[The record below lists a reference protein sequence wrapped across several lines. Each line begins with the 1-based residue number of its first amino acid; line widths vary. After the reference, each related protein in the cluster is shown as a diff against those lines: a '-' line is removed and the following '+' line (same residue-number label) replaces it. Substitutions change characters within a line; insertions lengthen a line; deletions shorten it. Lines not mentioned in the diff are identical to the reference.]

1 MLTSS
6 PALEKTVDKIL
17 NQSENELHFSLNQSL
32 DDSKNILSSSLSS
45 LEQEYDKIL
54 ADGKKEADKL
64 QKQITGSAALEARNK
79 QLLLVEESVEKVFAK
94 AIEKLNDLVR
104 NEDYTKLV
112 TQLLD
117 ESVKGLGT
125 SNVIVECNSKD
136 KSTVQSILS
145 KFPGATLSSNTVN
158 CLGGV
163 IVKSKDGLMS
173 FDNTINA
180 RIERIKPLIR
190 KDIAVRFGG

>member
-1 MLTSS
+1 MTSS
-6 PALEKTVDKIL
+6 AALEKTVDKIL
-17 NQSENELHFSLNQSL
+17 NQSENELLFSLKQSL
-32 DDSKNILSSSLSS
+32 DDSKNTLSNSLSS
-45 LEQEYDKIL
+45 LEQEYERIL

-79 QLLLVEESVEKVFAK
+79 QLLLVEDSVEKVFAK
-94 AIEKLNDLVR
+94 TIEKLNDLVR

-136 KSTVQSILS
+136 KSVVQSILS

-163 IVKSKDGLMS
+163 IVKSKDGSMN
-173 FDNTINA
+173 FDNTIDA
-180 RIERIKPLIR
+180 RIERLKPLIR
-190 KDIAVRFGG
+190 KDIAIRFGR

>member
-1 MLTSS
+1 MTSS

-17 NQSENELHFSLNQSL
+17 NQSENELLVSLSQSL
-32 DDSKNILSSSLSS
+32 DDSKNTLSNSLSS

-64 QKQITGSAALEARNK
+64 QKQIIGSAALEARNK
-79 QLLLVEESVEKVFAK
+79 QLLLVEESVEKVFTK

-125 SNVIVECNSKD
+125 SNIIIECNSKD
-136 KSTVQSILS
+136 KSVVQSILS
-145 KFPGATLSSNTVN
+145 KFPGATLSSNTIN

-163 IVKSKDGLMS
+163 IVKSKDGSMS
-173 FDNTINA
+173 FDNTIDV
-180 RIERIKPLIR
+180 RIERLKPLIR
-190 KDIAVRFGG
+190 KDIANRFGR

>member
-1 MLTSS
+1 MTSS

-17 NQSENELHFSLNQSL
+17 NQSENELLLTLNQSL
-32 DDSKNILSSSLSS
+32 NDSKNTLSNSLSL
-45 LEQEYDKIL
+45 LEQEYDRIL
-54 ADGKKEADKL
+54 LDGKKEADKL

-79 QLLLVEESVEKVFAK
+79 QLLLVEDSVEKVFAK

-117 ESVKGLGT
+117 ESIKGLGT
-125 SNVIVECNSKD
+125 SDVIVECNLKD
-136 KSTVQSILS
+136 KSVVQSILS
-145 KFPGATLSSNTVN
+145 KFPGATLSSNTIN

-163 IVKSKDGLMS
+163 IVKLKDGSMS
-173 FDNTINA
+173 FDNTIDA
-180 RIERIKPLIR
+180 RIERLKPLIR
-190 KDIAVRFGG
+190 KDIANRFGR

>member
-1 MLTSS
+1 MASNL
-6 PALEKTVDKIL
+6 ALEKTVDKIL
-17 NQSENELHFSLNQSL
+17 NQSENELLLSLKQPL
-32 DDSKNILSSSLSS
+32 DDSKNTLSNSLST
-45 LEQEYDKIL
+45 LEQEYDRIV

-79 QLLLVEESVEKVFAK
+79 QLLLVEDSVEKVFTK

-117 ESVKGLGT
+117 ETVKGLGT

-136 KSTVQSILS
+136 KSVVQPILS

-158 CLGGV
+158 CFGGV
-163 IVKSKDGLMS
+163 IVKSNDGSMN
-173 FDNTINA
+173 FDNTIDA
-180 RIERIKPLIR
+180 RIERLKPLIR
-190 KDIAVRFGG
+190 KDIAIRFGR

>member
-1 MLTSS
+1 LTSN

-17 NQSENELHFSLNQSL
+17 NQSENELLFSLKQSL
-32 DDSKNILSSSLSS
+32 DDSKNTLSNSLST
-45 LEQEYDKIL
+45 LEQEYERIL

-79 QLLLVEESVEKVFAK
+79 QLLLVEDSVEKVFTK

-104 NEDYTKLV
+104 NEDYTKLL

-117 ESVKGLGT
+117 ETVKGLGT

-136 KSTVQSILS
+136 KSVVQSILS

-163 IVKSKDGLMS
+163 IVKSKDGSMS
-173 FDNTINA
+173 FDNTIDA
-180 RIERIKPLIR
+180 RIERLKPLIR
-190 KDIAVRFGG
+190 KDIASRFGR

>member
-1 MLTSS
+1 MTSS

-17 NQSENELHFSLNQSL
+17 SQSENEILSSLNQSL

-45 LEQEYDKIL
+45 LEQEYDKML

-117 ESVKGLGT
+117 ESVKGLST

-136 KSTVQSILS
+136 KSVVQSILS
-145 KFPGATLSSNTVN
+145 KFPGATLSSNIVN

-163 IVKSKDGLMS
+163 IVKSKDGSMS
-173 FDNTINA
+173 FDNTIDA

>member
-1 MLTSS
+1 LTSS

-17 NQSENELHFSLNQSL
+17 NQSENELLSSLKQSL
-32 DDSKNILSSSLSS
+32 DDSKSTLSNSLSS
-45 LEQEYDKIL
+45 LEQEYDRIL

-79 QLLLVEESVEKVFAK
+79 QLLLVEDSVEKVFTK

-112 TQLLD
+112 IQLLD

-136 KSTVQSILS
+136 KSVVQSILS
-145 KFPGATLSSNTVN
+145 KFSGATLSSNTIN

-163 IVKSKDGLMS
+163 IVKSKDGSMS
-173 FDNTINA
+173 FDNTIDA
-180 RIERIKPLIR
+180 RIERLKPLIR
-190 KDIAVRFGG
+190 KDIAIRFGR

>member
-1 MLTSS
+1 MTSS

-17 NQSENELHFSLNQSL
+17 NQSENELLVSLAQSL
-32 DDSKNILSSSLSS
+32 DDSKNALSNSLSS

-54 ADGKKEADKL
+54 ADSKKEADKL
-64 QKQITGSAALEARNK
+64 QKQIIGNAALEARNK
-79 QLLLVEESVEKVFAK
+79 QLLLVEESVEKVFTK

-125 SNVIVECNSKD
+125 SSIIIECNSKD
-136 KSTVQSILS
+136 KSVVQSILS
-145 KFPGATLSSNTVN
+145 KFPGATLSSNTIN

-163 IVKSKDGLMS
+163 IVKSKDGSMS
-173 FDNTINA
+173 FDNTIDA
-180 RIERIKPLIR
+180 RIERLKPLIR
-190 KDIAVRFGG
+190 KDIAIRFGR

>member
-1 MLTSS
+1 LTSS

-17 NQSENELHFSLNQSL
+17 SQSENELLLTLNQTL
-32 DDSKNILSSSLSS
+32 DDSKNTLSNSLSS
-45 LEQEYDKIL
+45 LEQEYDRIL
-54 ADGKKEADKL
+54 VYGKKEADKL
-64 QKQITGSAALEARNK
+64 QKQITGSATLEARNK
-79 QLLLVEESVEKVFAK
+79 QLLHVEDSVEKVFAK

-125 SNVIVECNSKD
+125 SDVIVECNSKD
-136 KSTVQSILS
+136 KSVIQSILS
-145 KFPGATLSSNTVN
+145 KFSGATLSPNTVN

-163 IVKSKDGLMS
+163 IVKSKDGSMS
-173 FDNTINA
+173 FDNTIDA
-180 RIERIKPLIR
+180 RIERRKPLIR
-190 KDIAVRFGG
+190 KDIAIRFGR

>member
-1 MLTSS
+1 MTSS

-17 NQSENELHFSLNQSL
+17 NQSENELLSSLKQSL
-32 DDSKNILSSSLSS
+32 DDSKSTLSNSLSS
-45 LEQEYDKIL
+45 LEQEYDRIL

-64 QKQITGSAALEARNK
+64 QKQISGSAALEARNK
-79 QLLLVEESVEKVFAK
+79 QLLLVEDSVEKVFTK

-136 KSTVQSILS
+136 KSVVQSILS
-145 KFPGATLSSNTVN
+145 KFSGATLSSNTIN

-163 IVKSKDGLMS
+163 IVKSKDGSMS
-173 FDNTINA
+173 FDNTIDA
-180 RIERIKPLIR
+180 RIERLKPLIR
-190 KDIAVRFGG
+190 KDIAIRFGR

>member
-1 MLTSS
+1 MTSS

-17 NQSENELHFSLNQSL
+17 NQSENELLLSIKQSL
-32 DDSKNILSSSLSS
+32 DDSKNTLSNSLSS
-45 LEQEYDKIL
+45 LEQEYDRIL
-54 ADGKKEADKL
+54 VDGKKEADKL
-64 QKQITGSAALEARNK
+64 QKQITGSASLEARNK
-79 QLLLVEESVEKVFAK
+79 RLLLVEDSVEKVFTK

-136 KSTVQSILS
+136 KSAVQSILS
-145 KFPGATLSSNTVN
+145 KFPDATLSSNTVN

-163 IVKSKDGLMS
+163 IVKSKDGSMS
-173 FDNTINA
+173 FDNTIDA
-180 RIERIKPLIR
+180 RIERLKPLIR
-190 KDIAVRFGG
+190 KDIAIRFGR

>member
-1 MLTSS
+1 LTSS

-17 NQSENELHFSLNQSL
+17 DQSENELLLSIKQSL
-32 DDSKNILSSSLSS
+32 DDSKNTLSNSLSS
-45 LEQEYDKIL
+45 LEQEYDRIL
-54 ADGKKEADKL
+54 VDGKKEADKL
-64 QKQITGSAALEARNK
+64 QKQITGSASLEARNK
-79 QLLLVEESVEKVFAK
+79 QLLLVEDSVEKVFTK

-112 TQLLD
+112 FQLLD

-136 KSTVQSILS
+136 KSVIQSILS

-163 IVKSKDGLMS
+163 IVKSKDGSMS
-173 FDNTINA
+173 FDNTIDA
-180 RIERIKPLIR
+180 RIERLKPLIR
-190 KDIAVRFGG
+190 KDIAIRFGR

>member
-1 MLTSS
+1 MTSS

-17 NQSENELHFSLNQSL
+17 NQSENELLFSLKQSL
-32 DDSKNILSSSLSS
+32 DDSKNTLSNSLSL

-54 ADGKKEADKL
+54 VDGKKEADKL

-79 QLLLVEESVEKVFAK
+79 QLLLVEDSVEKVFAK
-94 AIEKLNDLVR
+94 AMEKLNDLVR

-125 SNVIVECNSKD
+125 SNVIIECNSKD
-136 KSTVQSILS
+136 KSVVQSILS

-163 IVKSKDGLMS
+163 IVKSKDGSMS
-173 FDNTINA
+173 FDNTIDA
-180 RIERIKPLIR
+180 RIERLKPLIR
-190 KDIAVRFGG
+190 KDIAIRFGR

>member
-1 MLTSS
+1 MTSS

-17 NQSENELHFSLNQSL
+17 NQSENELLFSLKQSL
-32 DDSKNILSSSLSS
+32 DDSKNTLSNSLST
-45 LEQEYDKIL
+45 LEQEYDRIL

-79 QLLLVEESVEKVFAK
+79 QLLLVEDSVAKVFAK

-117 ESVKGLGT
+117 ETVKGLGT

-136 KSTVQSILS
+136 KSVVQSILS

-163 IVKSKDGLMS
+163 IVKSKDGSMS
-173 FDNTINA
+173 FDNTIDA
-180 RIERIKPLIR
+180 RIERLKPLIR
-190 KDIAVRFGG
+190 KDIAIRFGR